1 MTDTFIR
8 FAGYT
13 GYANAALTILNIATI
28 IIFFSIGGFWGKL
41 NDGVSVLWA
50 LSFIPLAMVM
60 YRLNSEVN
68 PQVSLLAVIIGIS
81 SMLVF
86 AVLQSLLFLG
96 QLSFEQTESVVL
108 SMTGVIGISLVIN
121 GLLAGSGGTLPSG
134 LVWLTVT
141 FGLGFVFGGI
151 GFWIGR
157 QQHPVAV
164 IGFLVTV
171 LVGPVWA
178 IWLGR
183 LLLNGTLFAPAAAGA
198 GGLL

>member
-1 MTDTFIR
+1 M
-8 FAGYT
+8 
-13 GYANAALTILNIATI
+13 
-28 IIFFSIGGFWGKL
+28 IFSAVGGFWGTL

-50 LSFIPLAMVM
+50 LSFIPLTMVM

-68 PQVSLLAVIIGIS
+68 AQVSLLSAIIGIS

-96 QLSFEQTESVVL
+96 QVSFEQTVAAVL
-108 SMTGVIGISLVIN
+108 TMTGVIGVSLVIN
-121 GLLAGSGGTLPSG
+121 GLLAGSGDTLPSG
-134 LVWLTVT
+134 LVWLTVAL
-141 FGLGFVFGGI
+141 GLGFVFGGI
-151 GFWIGR
+151 GFWIGG

-178 IWLGR
+178 IWLSR
-183 LLLNGTLFAPAAAGA
+183 LLLNGTLFAQAAAGL
-198 GGLL
+198 GGSL